1 MLDARYTCEHSII
14 YRYVESLCCTPKTD
28 VTSCV
33 MSTILKYF
41 FNIVILD
48 SEGEETR
55 LCPNYPCL
63 QKPSIQKKANA
74 SKIINKCPSTL
85 NWCDMF
91 PSHFSA
97 YFGLFFRYKLNW
109 NPSLILNLNYVTCYS
124 LSKYPIL
131 FLPSTYIHLFIVCF
145 YPVLSTSLSRV
156 KFIPFLTPR
165 PSQDR
170 IMCITLEISAIRC
183 KSSELPTLL
192 FTIVM

>member
-1 MLDARYTCEHSII
+1 MGRKCTAWAIQYYNDILIVLDARYTCEHSII

-85 NWCDMF
+85 N
-91 PSHFSA
+91 
-97 YFGLFFRYKLNW
+97 
-109 NPSLILNLNYVTCYS
+109 
-124 LSKYPIL
+124 
-131 FLPSTYIHLFIVCF
+131 
-145 YPVLSTSLSRV
+145 
-156 KFIPFLTPR
+156 
-165 PSQDR
+165 
-170 IMCITLEISAIRC
+170 
-183 KSSELPTLL
+183 
-192 FTIVM
+192 